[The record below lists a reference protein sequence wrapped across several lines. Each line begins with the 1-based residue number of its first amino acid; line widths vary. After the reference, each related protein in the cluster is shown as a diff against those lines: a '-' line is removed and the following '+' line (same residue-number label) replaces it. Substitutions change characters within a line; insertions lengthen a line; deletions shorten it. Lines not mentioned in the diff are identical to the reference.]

1 MALDIARQLVDSFA
15 RIVRS
20 NGGSIE
26 IASVSGGQIVIDYR
40 QGAEELCE
48 SGACILPHVE
58 LQDMMREW
66 LSRRA
71 PDCSVTV
78 KLAGPQGSSPGE
90 S

>member
-1 MALDIARQLVDSFA
+1 MALEIARQLVDSFA

-20 NGGSIE
+20 NGGSIG
-26 IASVSGGQIVIDYR
+26 IASASDGQIIIDYM
-40 QGAEELCE
+40 QGSEDICE

-78 KLAGPQGSSPGE
+78 KLVRPQGSSPGD

>member
-1 MALDIARQLVDSFA
+1 MAIDIARQLVDSFV

-20 NGGSIE
+20 DGGSIE
-26 IASVSGGQIVIDYR
+26 IASVSGGQIIIDYR
-40 QGAEELCE
+40 PGAMDACE
-48 SGACILPHVE
+48 SGACILPHLE

-71 PDCSVTV
+71 PECSVIV
-78 KLAGPQGSSPGE
+78 KLAGPQGSGQGE

>member
-1 MALDIARQLVDSFA
+1 MAIDIARQLVDSFS

-20 NGGSIE
+20 DGGAIE
-26 IASVSGGQIVIDYR
+26 IASASDGWIVVNYI
-40 QGAEELCE
+40 QGADSACE
-48 SGACILPHVE
+48 SGACVLPHLE

-78 KLAGPQGSSPGE
+78 TLARSPSTSLGDA
-90 S
+90 